1 MRKWLVFL
9 VAPLLAAL
17 LLSQPEARE
26 QVGPLPSGGFLL
38 NSGWRLQ
45 PAGKQLPLDT
55 FPMSSALSPDG
66 RYLLVLHA
74 GYQPP
79 SIAVI
84 ETGSAA
90 VLGHVALEIGWH
102 SLTGHD
108 TSQLEIW
115 RLLNR

>member
-1 MRKWLVFL
+1 MV
-9 VAPLLAAL
+9 PLAAAL
-17 LLSQPEARE
+17 VLSQPEPRE
-26 QVGPLPSGGFLL
+26 QAGPLPSGGFLL

-55 FPMSSALSPDG
+55 FPMATALSPDG

-90 VLGHVALEIGWH
+90 VIGFF
-102 SLTGHD
+102 
-108 TSQLEIW
+108 
-115 RLLNR
+115 N